1 MQYPLPNQKSQI
13 SNALFIFAKDK
24 KTFTLAIHNL
34 ATFKANP
41 KLSYGNVQIIACAG
55 SGKTEFVSER
65 IAYQIK
71 QRIAKPSEIVALTFN
86 DAAAEEL
93 KFRVRDKIKEML
105 GKQPDIGD
113 MYIGTIH
120 SFAFNILRDFV
131 PAYRGFDMLDE
142 NSRKAFAV
150 DLKWADGINLPALYR
165 GLQSLGFQYNKYL
178 AKDNPGFWENWTLN
192 TFLADVDFYREE
204 SITENKIALPS
215 FKTALAI
222 YLEKLKERRFLDFSG
237 ILRLAVDHL
246 RKDKYIVQQI
256 QKQYKFFTI
265 DEYQDVNPIQEKL
278 IRLVSGQK
286 NVCVVGDDDQ
296 SIYQWRG
303 ADVANIIDFPTNY
316 KLVTKFKLETNR
328 RSHDKIIKCAAD
340 FISANPK
347 RLSKLI
353 KANNAVTEKGDLY
366 KLCFETQQEEVDWI
380 VSKINSVY
388 GKEYVDKGQARKLKY
403 SDIVLLF
410 RRRNDAHEYKN
421 GLEQAGINVIYSGMG
436 GLMDS
441 SEVNAILKT
450 IKYIGES
457 IKDDDND
464 PNESITDIHSAIS
477 DTFQITFPSF
487 KKLVAELI
495 NWCQDQK
502 RLSLQGLYYKL
513 LSGLGL
519 NDIAF
524 HNDTK
529 DDVALYNLGRFSQT
543 ITDFEGSR
551 SYLSKN
557 DLVRFVEF
565 VKTFVSNAYD
575 EGSTD
580 ANSGLIDAVQ
590 IMTLHGTKGLGFPIV
605 FMPRMKDNRGG
616 NKSKVTFLD
625 TTKIDF
631 CRYSGGEADERRL
644 YYVALTRAK
653 KFLFAT
659 SHQISTGNKKGTGIH
674 SFFTALPDK
683 FFITANIP
691 DPTKR
696 KSCSIERADS
706 DIRFPTSYSEIS
718 YYLSC
723 SYDYRMRFIYGFNPE
738 LVQALGYGKQVHNLI
753 NLMHKEYER
762 FNKIPTDRRV
772 YELVEEHFYLR
783 YAATKQVEKL
793 KMSCLNSLKN
803 YINLWKSDFSLAVKT
818 EQNFEMDFENKALIK
833 GSIDLLARSEGQQDV
848 LEIIDFKT
856 GKPQSHFEE
865 KYTHQVVLY
874 TIAAKEALGRNI
886 SKAYLHYLD
895 AEKAE
900 RKEVVITDKKI
911 SETRSK
917 LKIAVDGIISNQFP
931 RKPGNEICSKCDWSS
946 ICPKK
951 K

>member
-1 MQYPLPNQKSQI
+1 M
-13 SNALFIFAKDK
+13 
-24 KTFTLAIHNL
+24 TIHNISS
-34 ATFKANP
+34 FKNNP
-41 KLSYGNVQIIACAG
+41 NLLQGNVQIIACAG

-65 IAYQIK
+65 IAYQI
-71 QRIAKPSEIVALTFN
+71 QQGIAKPSEIVALTFN

-120 SFAFNILRDFV
+120 SFAFKILQDFV
-131 PAYRGFDMLDE
+131 PEYRGYDMLDE

-150 DLKWADGINLPALYR
+150 SLKWDGINLWELYNTLK
-165 GLQSLGFQYNKYL
+165 GLGFRLPFSTDNKPKRY
-178 AKDNPGFWENWTLN
+178 ESWTLN
-192 TFLADVDFYREE
+192 TLLSDIDFYREE
-204 SITENKIALPS
+204 SVTENQIAS
-215 FKTALAI
+215 DNFKTALEI
-222 YLEKLKERRFLDFSG
+222 YLNKLKERQFLDFSG
-237 ILRLAVDHL
+237 ILRLAVDNL
-246 RKDKYIVQQI
+246 EKDKYIIQQI
-256 QKQYKFFTI
+256 QKQFKFFTI

-278 IRLVSGQK
+278 IRLVSGQQ

-303 ADVANIIDFPTNY
+303 ADVENIIGFPSNY
-316 KLVTKFKLETNR
+316 KRVTTFKLEVNR
-328 RSHDKIIKCAAD
+328 RSHNHIIKCAAE

-347 RLSKLI
+347 RLP
-353 KANNAVTEKGDLY
+353 KAIRTNEATTEKGDLY
-366 KLCFETQQEEVDWI
+366 KLCFETQQEEADWI
-380 VSKINSVY
+380 VAKVKSLY
-388 GKEYVDKGQARKLKY
+388 GKEYIDKGQPRKLKY
-403 SDIVLLF
+403 SDMALLF
-410 RRRNDAHEYKN
+410 RRRNDAHEYKEA
-421 GLEQAGINVIYSGMG
+421 LEQAGINVIYSGMG

-441 SEVNAILKT
+441 AEINGILRT
-450 IKYIGES
+450 LKYIGES
-457 IKDDDND
+457 AKDDDND
-464 PNESITDIHSAIS
+464 PNESITDIHAVVN
-477 DTFQITFPSF
+477 QTFPISLTAF
-487 KKLVAELI
+487 KKLVKEI
-495 NWCQDQK
+495 IDWCKEQR
-502 RLSLQGLYYKL
+502 RLSMQGLYYKL

-519 NDIAF
+519 SDISF
-524 HNDTK
+524 HNDPT

-543 ITDFEGSR
+543 ISDFEGSR
-551 SYLSKN
+551 TYLSKN
-557 DLVRFVEF
+557 DIVRFIDF
-565 VKTFVSNAYD
+565 IQTFVSNAYD

-580 ANSGLIDAVQ
+580 ANAGLIDAVK

-605 FMPRMKDNRGG
+605 FMPRLKASNNRNNGR
-616 NKSKVTFLD
+616 VTFLD

-631 CRYSGGEADERRL
+631 SRYGGGEADERRL

-653 KFLFAT
+653 KFLFTT
-659 SHQISTGNKKGTGIH
+659 SHQISTGNSRRTGVH
-674 SFFTALPDK
+674 NFFTALPDK
-683 FFITANIP
+683 YFITTNIA

-696 KSCSIERADS
+696 KPCSIERVDS
-706 DIRFPTSYSEIS
+706 DLRFPTNYSELS

-762 FNKIPTDRRV
+762 LKKIPTEKRV
-772 YELVEEHFYLR
+772 AELVEEHFYLR
-783 YAATKQVEKL
+783 YAATKQVEIL
-793 KMSCLNSLKN
+793 KKSCLNSLKN
-803 YINLWKSDFSLAVKT
+803 YINLWKKDFSLAVKT
-818 EQNFEMDFENKALIK
+818 EQNFEMDFENKALIN
-833 GSIDLLARSEGQQDV
+833 GSIDLLSRSEGQQDV

-874 TIAAKEALGRNI
+874 TIAAQEALLKNI

-900 RKEVVITDKKI
+900 RQQVIITDMKI
-911 SETRSK
+911 SETRTK
-917 LKIAVDGIISNQFP
+917 LKVAVDGIISNQFP
-931 RKPGNEICSKCDWSS
+931 RKPGTEICSRCDWNS